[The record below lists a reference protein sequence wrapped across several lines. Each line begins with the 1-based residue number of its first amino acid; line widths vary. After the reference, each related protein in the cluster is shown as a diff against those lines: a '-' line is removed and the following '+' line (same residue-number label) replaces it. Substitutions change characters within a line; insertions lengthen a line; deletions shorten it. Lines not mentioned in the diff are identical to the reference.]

1 MHPCLW
7 PLRLLL
13 MLCYV
18 CPDAACQQQELEED
32 IHISF
37 NFPAKA
43 AASVPADDITFLAT
57 AAALPDRATS
67 SSPDPFAPRTPDQSP
82 TNLPP
87 CQVNPMSKFQKLLP
101 SQEEGKE
108 QPVSSFHQ
116 LLVSQQLDEQDRL
129 NKFQELLASQESSKD
144 GKPLTSLAGRV
155 HTMAAQLDI
164 LQKRTKVILSHSC
177 SLAWTLKSC
186 WSGSMWATIPMTT
199 QHCFDLPELVRLH
212 TSSAP
217 TSLVRRRR
225 V

>member
-1 MHPCLW
+1 MP
-7 PLRLLL
+7 
-13 MLCYV
+13 CYV

-101 SQEEGKE
+101 SQEEGQQ

-129 NKFQELLASQESSKD
+129 NKFQELLASQELSKD

-155 HTMAAQLDI
+155 HTMAAQLDV
-164 LQKRTKVILSHSC
+164 LQKRTKVNLSHSY
-177 SLAWTLKSC
+177 SIQWTPKSC
-186 WSGSMWATIPMTT
+186 
-199 QHCFDLPELVRLH
+199 LRLH
-212 TSSAP
+212 VGYHT
-217 TSLVRRRR
+217 TDHTTLL
-225 V
+225 